1 MNSLSLFKRPFAE
14 GITTALLIMDK
25 GIAYNTEVLFG
36 ISRIFIKKLF
46 SKIMF
51 SIKIT
56 KAARNP
62 EKISPIFS
70 FYFLVFR

>member
-36 ISRIFIKKLF
+36 ISRIFIKKLLNYL
-46 SKIMF
+46 
-51 SIKIT
+51 IKKYNYYNTTI
-56 KAARNP
+56 K
-62 EKISPIFS
+62 EE
-70 FYFLVFR
+70 